1 MCTIYLSNSLIHIIN
16 TLFHSSITFICVCCA
31 YSPDPEHKRL
41 VERFKAEFAEYKCDK
56 CACDCK
62 NLRVCDCEC
71 PVDILGKTHC
81 PSIWLHTAKKPQ
93 KMTTEEAKTSGAKT
107 ARLANELK
115 DFRNQKKKPTRGL
128 ITKLKETTERE
139 PFKDVSPFVEFFG
152 LDWDMVRRIAVD
164 PAHQFYNLA
173 KDILALTG
181 NRSNMALTKEYLAKE
196 RARGRFKDITLS
208 KVPWHVS
215 DKYKRILT
223 LFLTTVKIPNGW
235 PMLLNYFS
243 DEYEK
248 IKIAE
253 SLAFL
258 GDIGCYFID
267 KMDITEE
274 FKTVLIEL
282 IKVSAIF
289 ISKTTKPNEL
299 KVAHKKMV
307 NIYNIQYST

>member
-1 MCTIYLSNSLIHIIN
+1 
-16 TLFHSSITFICVCCA
+16 
-31 YSPDPEHKRL
+31 
-41 VERFKAEFAEYKCDK
+41 
-56 CACDCK
+56 
-62 NLRVCDCEC
+62 
-71 PVDILGKTHC
+71 
-81 PSIWLHTAKKPQ
+81 
-93 KMTTEEAKTSGAKT
+93 MTTKKAKISGET
-107 ARLANELK
+107 TGQLANALK
-115 DFRNQKKKPTRGL
+115 EFRNKKEKPTRGL
-128 ITKLKETTERE
+128 ITRLKETTERE
-139 PFKDVSPFVEFFG
+139 PFKDVSPFVEFFT
-152 LDWDMVRRIAVD
+152 DWDMIRRIAVD

-173 KDILALTG
+173 KDILALTN
-181 NRSNMALTKEYLAKE
+181 NRSNMALTREYLAKE
-196 RARGRFKDITLS
+196 KARGRFKDITLS

-223 LFLTTVKIPNGW
+223 LFLATVKIPNGW

-258 GDIGCYFID
+258 GDIGCYFVD

-289 ISKTTKPNEL
+289 ISKTTKPQHL
-299 KVAHKKMV
+299 KHAHEKMV
-307 NIYNIQYST
+307 NIYIYIYIYIYI